1 MKSSWL
7 SFEITSSDLWLVSG
21 INMVEKTPVSI
32 KNANISRLGESA
44 WVSTQAMSMQDATTR

>member
-21 INMVEKTPVSI
+21 INMVEKTPVSM
-32 KNANISRLGESA
+32 KNANISRLGE
-44 WVSTQAMSMQDATTR
+44 